1 MNTRQNTIN
10 VKKLT
15 YLAML
20 SALVV
25 LLQLVFAPMI
35 GAASGG
41 VLSPALVLIP
51 IVLGVS
57 TCGIG
62 AGAWLGGIFSLIV
75 MFDPT
80 TVPFFEYSPALTIL
94 LVFAKGV
101 GSGVV
106 AGLIYKLVSKK
117 NKYVAVILAALSA
130 PIVNTGIFVIGCLL
144 FFRAL
149 TGVGIYTVFI
159 SVNFAVELAVNVVLV
174 PAIYH
179 LLEVTKILERK

>member
-1 MNTRQNTIN
+1 MSRRQNSIN
-10 VKKLT
+10 VRKLT

-20 SALVV
+20 SGLVA

-80 TVPFFEYSPALTIL
+80 TVPFFEYSPILTIL

-101 GSGVV
+101 GSGVI
-106 AGLIYKLVSKK
+106 AGLIYKLISKK
-117 NKYVAVILAALSA
+117 NKYVAIIAAALSA

-149 TGVGIYTVFI
+149 TGLGIYTVFI
-159 SVNFAVELAVNVVLV
+159 SVNFAAELLINVVLV

-179 LLEVTKILERK
+179 LLEVTQILNKR

>member
-1 MNTRQNTIN
+1 MSTRRNSLDIR
-10 VKKLT
+10 KLT

-20 SALVV
+20 SGLVV

-57 TCGIG
+57 TCGMG

-80 TVPFFEYSPALTIL
+80 TVPFFEYSPVLTIL

-101 GSGVV
+101 GSGVI
-106 AGLIYKLVSKK
+106 AGLIYKLISKK
-117 NKYVAVILAALSA
+117 NKYVAIIAAALSA

-149 TGVGIYTVFI
+149 TGLGIYTVFI
-159 SVNFAVELAVNVVLV
+159 SVNFAAELIINVVLV

-179 LLEVTKILERK
+179 LLEVTQILNKR